1 VIFKMQKFNLSDTAQ
16 VIDEKLGKI
25 PGTGETWTDKLGEEL
40 RTELID
46 QTFDASSENAQSG
59 VAVEAAMSAAV
70 NDALTTVRD
79 ELIDQTFNASSENAQ
94 SGVAVE
100 AALAKLR
107 EDISKIPDSPSFL
120 AQAEEPTDHAVLWI
134 DTKADGGLKYYN
146 GSSWVTVPVRFS

>member
-1 VIFKMQKFNLSDTAQ
+1 MQKFNLSDTAQ

-46 QTFDASSENAQSG
+46 QTFD
-59 VAVEAAMSAAV
+59 
-70 NDALTTVRD
+70 
-79 ELIDQTFNASSENAQ
+79 ASSENAQ